1 MSSSTTKGLGARY
14 LLRRLRRFCDSATD
28 VGARSALLHLDEAA
42 VNGPSFCCR
51 VSDDSARNVRID
63 SHTLNRYSRYRPRL
77 STKSNGI
84 VAQFDE
90 KNACA

>member
-1 MSSSTTKGLGARY
+1 M
-14 LLRRLRRFCDSATD
+14 RRRRIRRFCDSASSVD
-28 VGARSALLHLDEAA
+28 ARSTVLHFDKAA
-42 VNGPSFCCR
+42 VNGPSFCYR

-77 STKSNGI
+77 STKSNGF
-84 VAQFDE
+84 VVQFDE